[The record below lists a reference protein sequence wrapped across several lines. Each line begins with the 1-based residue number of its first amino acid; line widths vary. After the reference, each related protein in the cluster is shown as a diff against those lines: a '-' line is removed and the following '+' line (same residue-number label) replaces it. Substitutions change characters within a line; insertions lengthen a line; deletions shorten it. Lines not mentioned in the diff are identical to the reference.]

1 MSTTV
6 ANFDIAGAADRIV
19 TFANELIASQSARQA
34 EFNVHDRDRATAY
47 LDRLEAYVGVI
58 SEPANP
64 LDLPKTH
71 PTAYPVTDFPPDEQI
86 NAIENAEVRDLVRR
100 FTLDTPP
107 RRFAAAIASRS
118 ASSAC
123 GGVSRVQGRLHGAGA
138 EPEQG
143 PGERDLRGG
152 QDAAADADRERPR
165 DHRLRQRVGRPA
177 LDTAVP
183 SEARRRLRRPRRNAT
198 PAVSR
203 GCRRTPATCRRSRR
217 APRGDSGAT

>member
-34 EFNVHDRDRATAY
+34 EFNVHDRDRASAY

-100 FTLDTPP
+100 FKAGYTELVKSQSKDRASGIFEADKTRLLTLIENA
-107 RRFAAAIASRS
+107 RGIIAFGSES
-118 ASSAC
+118 
-123 GGVSRVQGRLHGAGA
+123 VDL
-138 EPEQG
+138 PEN
-143 PGERDLRGG
+143 PGD
-152 QDAAADADRERPR
+152 
-165 DHRLRQRVGRPA
+165 VPA
-177 LDTAVP
+177 LETGT
-183 SEARRRLRRPRRNAT
+183 ARR
-198 PAVSR
+198 
-203 GCRRTPATCRRSRR
+203 
-217 APRGDSGAT
+217 